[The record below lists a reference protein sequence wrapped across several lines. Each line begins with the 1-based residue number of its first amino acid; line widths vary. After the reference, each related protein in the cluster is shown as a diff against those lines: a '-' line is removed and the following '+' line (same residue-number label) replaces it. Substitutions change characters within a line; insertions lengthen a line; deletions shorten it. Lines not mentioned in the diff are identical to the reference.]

1 MHKKDICTIIGY
13 MWGSRTGPRLM
24 SGETVI
30 KLCWRYTRCCEP
42 RNSSDWKATGHTQE
56 MHRGHPSRRLDVHWQ
71 HTTSTVLDVHL
82 QIIAVELQF
91 IITQGIAM
99 NIVGLDIGHSSLKL
113 AYGNSENG
121 IKLPFV
127 PRVRL
132 LRILLAAASAV
143 NQDDLLHIQVG
154 NEPFIAGVFQT
165 MQKWGAP

>member
-1 MHKKDICTIIGY
+1 
-13 MWGSRTGPRLM
+13 
-24 SGETVI
+24 
-30 KLCWRYTRCCEP
+30 
-42 RNSSDWKATGHTQE
+42 
-56 MHRGHPSRRLDVHWQ
+56 MHRGHPPRRLDVHWQ
-71 HTTSTVLDVHL
+71 HTTSTVLDVYL

-113 AYGNSENG
+113 TYGNSENG

-132 LRILLAAASAV
+132 LRILLAAASTV

-165 MQKWGAP
+165 MQK